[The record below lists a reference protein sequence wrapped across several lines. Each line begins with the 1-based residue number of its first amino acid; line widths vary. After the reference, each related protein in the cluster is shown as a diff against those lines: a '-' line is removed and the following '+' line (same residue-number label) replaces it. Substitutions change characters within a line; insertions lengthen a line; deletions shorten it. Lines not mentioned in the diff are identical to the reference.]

1 MIVFQTCLYS
11 INKVLKYLQ
20 MTVDGHLQKKMI
32 LTLGAGG
39 IDFTGSFSAAFF
51 KGVSVAQ
58 RSAMQ
63 ACLFVR
69 SWVFLI
75 RDPS

>member
-1 MIVFQTCLYS
+1 
-11 INKVLKYLQ
+11 

-58 RSAMQ
+58 RSAML
-63 ACLFVR
+63 AHHFLMLWLAPKPR
-69 SWVFLI
+69 SQTKDCGRGNKQQVISNKL
-75 RDPS
+75 P